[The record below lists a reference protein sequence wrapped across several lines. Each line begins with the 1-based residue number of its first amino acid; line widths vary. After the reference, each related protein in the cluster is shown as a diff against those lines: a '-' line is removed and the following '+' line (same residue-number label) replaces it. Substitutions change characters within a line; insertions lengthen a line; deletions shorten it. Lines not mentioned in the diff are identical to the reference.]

1 MYNIDRTTGI
11 SVLRSVGTTASTTTV
26 VYYVQYCS
34 YGGRIAAAA

>member
-26 VYYVQYCS
+26 LYTTYS
-34 YGGRIAAAA
+34 TARMEGG

>member
-26 VYYVQYCS
+26 LYS
-34 YGGRIAAAA
+34 MEGG